1 MFCPFSVCHFVN
13 DGAGRGQP
21 RRQLRYWLEDAAEQT
36 ASSATATI
44 VLVLVLVVATLL
56 LAALLATEQSAGE
69 AAHGVLHL
77 VDRTSALATGQPT
90 GESTDGVLH
99 LVERAPAALVAAGQ
113 PAGEA
118 AHGVLHLVERTS
130 ALATGQPTGESTDG
144 VLHLVER
151 AATALLLFA
160 FLLAFA
166 AFAIGG
172 TVVVLGAAGLHGGR
186 RALHGWEKIQPEET
200 TAEEALL
207 TLLLFDRRRVGVRAG
222 GVLHGLLG
230 HFLVLDGL
238 GDDFLVHQVALR
250 VVDPVDDVALLIDLA
265 SDGHPIALFVLGFDD
280 PVALFVGGR
289 LANYLVTLGQGLG
302 HLARHILGFFLLSL
316 FFGLFFGTL
325 FDDVLVQEVALRVED
340 RVDGAASLVGRA
352 PDDRGVALFVLALKD
367 GVSLIVGKRL
377 A

>member
-77 VDRTSALATGQPT
+77 VDR
-90 GESTDGVLH
+90 
-99 LVERAPAALVAAGQ
+99 APAALVAAGQ

-151 AATALLLFA
+151 AAPALLLFA

-186 RALHGWEKIQPEET
+186 RALHGWEKI
-200 TAEEALL
+200 
-207 TLLLFDRRRVGVRAG
+207 
-222 GVLHGLLG
+222 
-230 HFLVLDGL
+230 
-238 GDDFLVHQVALR
+238 
-250 VVDPVDDVALLIDLA
+250 
-265 SDGHPIALFVLGFDD
+265 
-280 PVALFVGGR
+280 
-289 LANYLVTLGQGLG
+289 
-302 HLARHILGFFLLSL
+302 
-316 FFGLFFGTL
+316 
-325 FDDVLVQEVALRVED
+325 
-340 RVDGAASLVGRA
+340 
-352 PDDRGVALFVLALKD
+352 
-367 GVSLIVGKRL
+367 
-377 A
+377 